1 MKLQDSINVF
11 LSTYRN
17 STTRATYAYSLH
29 KMADYVG
36 NRPVADIRPLDL
48 IGYIASLTNREGVP
62 LSPNSINKEI
72 KTCRV
77 FFNWLVKST
86 EIPSSPMKPIP
97 YQSIPR
103 HIDRE
108 KAMPDD
114 DLTKI
119 LDRVKFMPRENALI
133 RFLADTG
140 ARAGGVAHLK
150 LSDVDLANCTAIIT
164 EKGDKQRM
172 VAFGKSTATAI
183 RQWLNV
189 RKGTTDFIFQKGNR
203 SFSAEAVGS
212 MVRRCCL
219 LAGVTPR
226 QSHSLRH
233 RKGHQLADANVPPTV
248 AATVLGH
255 ESPLITM
262 KHYYP
267 QDTARALA
275 ALRDL
280 TLDADDEATAPPPN
294 VIKLMK
300 NNAG

>member
-1 MKLQDSINVF
+1 MMKLQDAISIF

-17 STTRATYAYSLH
+17 PTTRATYAYSLH

-36 NRPVADIRPLDL
+36 NRPVSDIRPLDL
-48 IGYIASLTNREGVP
+48 IGYIASLTNREGAP

-77 FFNWLVKST
+77 FFNWLVKAT
-86 EIPSSPMKPIP
+86 EIPASPMKPIP

-103 HIDRE
+103 HIDRD

-114 DLTKI
+114 DLNKI
-119 LDRVKFMPRENALI
+119 LDRVQFMPRENALI

-140 ARAGGVAHLK
+140 ARAGGVANLK
-150 LSDVDLANCTAIIT
+150 LSDIDLATCTAIIT
-164 EKGDKQRM
+164 EKGDKQRR
-172 VAFGKSTATAI
+172 VAFGKTTAEAI
-183 RQWLNV
+183 RRWLIV
-189 RKGTTDFIFQKGNR
+189 RKGTTDYIFQKGNR
-203 SFSAEAVGS
+203 PFSSEAVGS

-233 RKGHQLADANVPPTV
+233 RKGHQLADAGVAPTV

-267 QDTARALA
+267 RDTDRALE
-275 ALRDL
+275 ALRAL
-280 TLDADDEATAPPPN
+280 TLDPTIEDTPTPPN
-294 VIKLMK
+294 VIRLDKTT
-300 NNAG
+300 G